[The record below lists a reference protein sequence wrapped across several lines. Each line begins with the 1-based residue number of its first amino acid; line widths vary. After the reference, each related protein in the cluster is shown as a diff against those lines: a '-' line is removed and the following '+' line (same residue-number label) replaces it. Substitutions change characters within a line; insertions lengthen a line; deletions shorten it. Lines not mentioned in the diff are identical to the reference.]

1 MIEKMTYIE
10 LAGGT
15 YPIKCDLAVLEAAQ
29 DAYGSLTEFE
39 RKLLGL
45 PPETDKKKETKV
57 SREPSMK
64 TVRFILPLMVNEG
77 LDLEN
82 AKEGGKR
89 KHITGGDLRELLTDV
104 NMFER
109 ADELH
114 REFSRCFVTKNRKS
128 TQGTAEKSA

>member
-89 KHITGGDLRELLTDV
+89 KHIII
-104 NMFER
+104 
-109 ADELH
+109 
-114 REFSRCFVTKNRKS
+114 
-128 TQGTAEKSA
+128 Q